1 MTLSLQK
8 ATQKPSWGSLN
19 ETDSAITTKE
29 LTEKN
34 KRAQS
39 QNHKGCRIELQSYDG
54 ASSIQGLSA
63 IFLHP
68 HNRRHELVV
77 TEPYETNGRRSI
89 TVDL

>member
-34 KRAQS
+34 KTAQS
-39 QNHKGCRIELQSYDG
+39 QNHKGCRFELHSYEG
-54 ASSIQGLSA
+54 RSAFKACRLSFFILTTGGLR
-63 IFLHP
+63 LM
-68 HNRRHELVV
+68 
-77 TEPYETNGRRSI
+77 
-89 TVDL
+89 

>member
-1 MTLSLQK
+1 MILYLHK
-8 ATQKPSWGSLN
+8 ATQKPYM
-19 ETDSAITTKE
+19 ETWIAMTRGARPQL
-29 LTEKN
+29 LTEK
-34 KRAQS
+34 KQTAQS
-39 QNHKGCRIELQSYDG
+39 LSHIRCRFELHSYDG

-63 IFLHP
+63 IFLHS

>member
-34 KRAQS
+34 KTAQS
-39 QNHKGCRIELQSYDG
+39 QSHTGCRIELQSYDG
-54 ASSIQGLSA
+54 RAAFKAWRLSFFILTTGGLR
-63 IFLHP
+63 LM
-68 HNRRHELVV
+68 
-77 TEPYETNGRRSI
+77 
-89 TVDL
+89 